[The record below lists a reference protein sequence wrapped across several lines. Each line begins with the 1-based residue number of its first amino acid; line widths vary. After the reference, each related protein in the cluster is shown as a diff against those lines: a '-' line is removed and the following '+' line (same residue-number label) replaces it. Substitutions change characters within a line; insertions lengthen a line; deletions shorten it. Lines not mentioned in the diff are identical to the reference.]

1 MGIDL
6 LEQDIA
12 NIQPGAIELR
22 AKRLVLAPRTAIAF
36 GPTRVID
43 LARRKFIAGALDAFE
58 RLRTGKRNLLA
69 QVSQTHS
76 LGKLRYGN
84 RVVQKRPRERKVR
97 IVCTVSADDIET
109 RRIDEKAIEQVVAS
123 GASDGIREI
132 DTAICEQQSK
142 PSEHRIFRARKVEDG
157 ELVRSKLIAIRKPI
171 RFARARPF
179 LCKVFMLGT
188 IEACAVVVVWTA
200 QLQAR
205 LLNDFGRPMPE
216 DHGATASVSV
226 SEVSL

>member
-1 MGIDL
+1 MAYLISEEAQDL
-6 LEQDIA
+6 LQDVKNFCDKEVAEQCKEYDVSGEW
-12 NIQPGAIELR
+12 PKAI
-22 AKRLVLAPRTAIAF
+22 
-36 GPTRVID
+36 
-43 LARRKFIAGALDAFE
+43 
-58 RLRTGKRNLLA
+58 
-69 QVSQTHS
+69 
-76 LGKLRYGN
+76 Y
-84 RVVQKRPRERKVR
+84 
-97 IVCTVSADDIET
+97 
-109 RRIDEKAIEQVVAS
+109 EKAIEQVVTS

-157 ELVRSKLIAIRKPI
+157 ELARSKLIAIRKPI

-179 LCKVFMLGT
+179 LCKVFMLST
-188 IEACAVVVVWTA
+188 VEACAVVVVWTA

-216 DHGATASVSV
+216 DHGATAFASV